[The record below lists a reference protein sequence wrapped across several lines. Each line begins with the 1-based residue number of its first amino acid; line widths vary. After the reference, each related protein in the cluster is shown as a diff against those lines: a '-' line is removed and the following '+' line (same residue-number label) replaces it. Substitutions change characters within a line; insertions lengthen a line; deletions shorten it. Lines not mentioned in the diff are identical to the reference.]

1 MKKNLF
7 LIIFLILLYSCS
19 TNDEVQVP
27 NSPNL
32 SLATESHKLSE
43 EEATK
48 TLYEYLAALSTNS
61 QLKSTTSDVEIIK
74 CKKKSAADYDNS
86 NSKLLKSAEAT
97 EIIETTPIYEFI
109 TSTGNNKYGFA
120 LVVGDSRFNEVI
132 AYAPEGSL
140 ADTIYNEGLSLF
152 LSAIPNTVYNAL
164 EQEVSLEKRT
174 KADYWQPENG
184 GAYITETN
192 SYVTLGTYYSYAEFE
207 KAYSKI
213 GTGFA
218 SYTNVGPWDEFDTPC
233 RFVPTQW
240 DQIEPYNDNTYAQCP
255 GGSTRKAK
263 AGCGPVAIAQIMA
276 YHKKPISYNWALMT
290 STQKILATASNY
302 AGGARS
308 EVARLMKDA
317 GTYLETSYGCISDG
331 TTSSGTHLSKI
342 ISGLNQF
349 GYTANVAMYQ
359 SATIKGDSIYQN
371 LIKNMPV
378 LLAAD
383 KTYKNGVLLEAGHIW
398 VVDGIFKK
406 WRDRYRYSSTS
417 GGDIQPYWTIYKYRE
432 RCVHIHCNW
441 GWGGSSDGW
450 YYTMEPTNEGYS
462 FGQYTMFT
470 QIKYN

>member
-27 NSPNL
+27 NSPDL

-48 TLYEYLAALSTNS
+48 TLHEYLAALSANS
-61 QLKSTTSDVEIIK
+61 QLKSTTSNVEIIK
-74 CKKKSAADYDNS
+74 CKKKSAADYDSS
-86 NSKLLKSAEAT
+86 NSKLVKSAEAT
-97 EIIETTPIYEFI
+97 EVIETTPIYEFI

-140 ADTIYNEGLSLF
+140 ADTIYNEGLALF
-152 LSAIPNTVYNAL
+152 LSTIPNTVYSAL
-164 EQEVSLEKRT
+164 EKEESLQKRT

-184 GAYITETN
+184 GAYITEPN
-192 SYVTLGTYYSYAEFE
+192 SSVTLGTYYSYAEFE
-207 KAYSKI
+207 KAYSKL

-240 DQIEPYNDNTYAQCP
+240 DQIEPYNDKVDTICQGVRA
-255 GGSTRKAK
+255 R
-263 AGCGPVAIAQIMA
+263 AGCGAVAIAQIMA
-276 YHKKPISYNWALMT
+276 YHKQPTSYNWALMT
-290 STQKILATASNY
+290 STQKISPTASNY

-308 EVARLMKDA
+308 EVVRLMKDA
-317 GTYLETSYGCISDG
+317 INYLGIKHRCKEGTNSAGSMSPD
-331 TTSSGTHLSKI
+331 SVVP
-342 ISGLNQF
+342 GLKKF
-349 GYTANVAMYQ
+349 GYNVNYAIYRG
-359 SATIKGDSIYQN
+359 TIKSDSISQN
-371 LIKNMPV
+371 LMNNMPV
-378 LLAAD
+378 LLMAE
-383 KTYKNGVLLEAGHIW
+383 KTYKNGVDQSAGHIW

-406 WRDRYRYSSTS
+406 WRNRYSYGNTY
-417 GGDIQPYWTIYKYRE
+417 GGGIQPYWEIYKYRE

-450 YYTMEPTNEGYS
+450 YYTMEPVNEGYS
-462 FGQYTMFT
+462 FGTYHMLT
-470 QIKYN
+470 QIKYNGK